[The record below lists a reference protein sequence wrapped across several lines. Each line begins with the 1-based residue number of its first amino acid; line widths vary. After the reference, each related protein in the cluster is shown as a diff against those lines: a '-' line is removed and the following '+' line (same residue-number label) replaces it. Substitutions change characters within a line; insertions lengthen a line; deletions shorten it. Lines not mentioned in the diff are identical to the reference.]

1 MAKYLSVFFILII
14 AITGFILCFNPRMH
28 KNLSI
33 ADSDSKVSMENKD
46 YIKDNKENVAN
57 RDNIKA
63 AGTKF
68 KNIDNINTRNA
79 GFKNYDNINNVD
91 ANISPADN
99 LSNEGGI
106 EVSNNENISPYVQQ
120 IREREGWKEP
130 VYEEPAPEIVEPVVP
145 QPVQQP
151 RRLPRRPASVVE
163 NPGAVRNTAP
173 QVIQQ
178 EQPQSREE
186 TISWNIWRSNLGN
199 YIADDSGK
207 WASVNGTYMFYFT
220 VDNQRQISNPVIVIM
235 GMASNEARMAAY
247 RYLYNLSGSQILEF
261 PSGSKRKSVNAVYAI
276 HIDDNIEDSSLNSS
290 DFSDYERIR

>member
-28 KNLSI
+28 KNISI

-46 YIKDNKENVAN
+46 YIKDNKENVTN

-68 KNIDNINTRNA
+68 KNID
-79 GFKNYDNINNVD
+79 
-91 ANISPADN
+91 NISPADN

-178 EQPQSREE
+178 EQPQTREE